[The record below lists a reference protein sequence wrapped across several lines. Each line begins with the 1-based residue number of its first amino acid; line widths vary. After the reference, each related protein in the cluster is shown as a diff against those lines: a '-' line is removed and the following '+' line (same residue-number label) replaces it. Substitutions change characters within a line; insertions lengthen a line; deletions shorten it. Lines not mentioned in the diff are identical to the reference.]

1 MDEAVLVIDKV
12 AGPTSFD
19 IVKQVRKFT
28 RIKKVGHAGTLDP
41 FATGALVLLTGRAT
55 KLSNALINA
64 DKRYQAVI
72 KLGEATDSL
81 DHTGKIVE
89 SCPVP
94 ALEAEQVKQILRG
107 FIGEWK
113 QMPPMFSAKKV
124 QGVRLYELARK
135 NITVKR
141 EPISVQLY
149 DLRLVS
155 LNGSFLS
162 FEVHCSKGTY
172 VRTLADEIARKLGTV
187 GHLIELRRLS
197 CGPFSL
203 DGAVTVEQLLE
214 GSLEWQAVGYR
225 NYVKLLS
232 AEGVVPTGSFHN

>member
-141 EPISVQLY
+141 EPISVQL
-149 DLRLVS
+149 
-155 LNGSFLS
+155 
-162 FEVHCSKGTY
+162 
-172 VRTLADEIARKLGTV
+172 
-187 GHLIELRRLS
+187 
-197 CGPFSL
+197 
-203 DGAVTVEQLLE
+203 
-214 GSLEWQAVGYR
+214 
-225 NYVKLLS
+225 
-232 AEGVVPTGSFHN
+232 

>member
-1 MDEAVLVIDKV
+1 
-12 AGPTSFD
+12 
-19 IVKQVRKFT
+19 
-28 RIKKVGHAGTLDP
+28 
-41 FATGALVLLTGRAT
+41 
-55 KLSNALINA
+55 
-64 DKRYQAVI
+64 
-72 KLGEATDSL
+72 
-81 DHTGKIVE
+81 
-89 SCPVP
+89 
-94 ALEAEQVKQILRG
+94 
-107 FIGEWK
+107 
-113 QMPPMFSAKKV
+113 
-124 QGVRLYELARK
+124 
-135 NITVKR
+135 
-141 EPISVQLY
+141 
-149 DLRLVS
+149 LRLVS